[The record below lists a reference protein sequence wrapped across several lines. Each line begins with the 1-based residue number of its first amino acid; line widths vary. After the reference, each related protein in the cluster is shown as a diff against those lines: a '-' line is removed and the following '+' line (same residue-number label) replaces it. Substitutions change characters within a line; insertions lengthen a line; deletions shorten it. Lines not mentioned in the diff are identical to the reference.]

1 MGIILN
7 LDEIISEMNLGGK
20 IKDTR
25 ERKEILRS
33 ELAEVV
39 GVSAGSIADSCL
51 FLKLAHL
58 PASASVGRKSSQFDL
73 IVNTI

>member
-1 MGIILN
+1 MN

-20 IKDTR
+20 IKDVR
-25 ERKEILRS
+25 ERKEILSS
-33 ELAEVV
+33 ELAGFA

>member
-33 ELAEVV
+33 ELAEFT
-39 GVSAGSIADSCL
+39 GVSEDYINCRII
-51 FLKLAHL
+51 H
-58 PASASVGRKSSQFDL
+58 
-73 IVNTI
+73 